1 MRRRAAEVSLT
12 DALESDE
19 EGGGVALMDIL
30 SEESDLDERLVIAEQ
45 AQKVRDAVNSVLEER
60 EQQVIRLRYGL
71 SGKPPMTQRE
81 AASLLGI
88 SRSYISRIEKKALE
102 KLRLKLE
109 D

>member
-1 MRRRAAEVSLT
+1 
-12 DALESDE
+12 
-19 EGGGVALMDIL
+19 MDIL

-45 AQKVRDAVNSVLEER
+45 AQKVQDAVNSVLEER

-81 AASLLGI
+81 TASLLGI